1 MPGLLQESELD
12 RVFNAWRRSIR
23 FDPLLS
29 RVAIPDLHPLSRAFN
44 NALTGEDDGELAEIC
59 NDLVRQRL
67 EPHTVTR
74 LATFLAETFADEV
87 GTASGAV
94 SRSLVSTLG
103 LVCGLMMTT
112 MVSDVTQ
119 LAYRDPLTGLEN
131 RRAWDEA
138 IAGYAESGRTLS
150 VCMIDLDGLKVINDT
165 QGHDAGDRCLSQ
177 FGKDLSTST
186 HTNGRAFRFGGD
198 EYGMLLPDA
207 DVRDLQQV
215 IQQLHVKEGIASF
228 SYGIASTADQF
239 NKMEDLTELADSRMY
254 EMKRERKRQQE
265 VSTTSGENAR
275 DTVTEGSY
283 LNAIQRPNS
292 HNIKP
297 AERSNDSETSQ

>member
-1 MPGLLQESELD
+1 MPGLLQEAALE

-29 RVAIPDLHPLSRAFN
+29 RVAIPDLHPFSRAFN
-44 NALTGEDDGELAEIC
+44 NALTGEDDGELAEMC

-87 GTASGAV
+87 GNTSGAV

-103 LVCGLMMTT
+103 HVCGLMITT
-112 MVSDVTQ
+112 MVSDATQ

-138 IAGYAESGRTLS
+138 IAGYAENGRRLAI
-150 VCMIDLDGLKVINDT
+150 CMIDLDGLKAINDT
-165 QGHDAGDRCLSQ
+165 QGHDAGDRYLSE
-177 FGKDLSTST
+177 FASELSTST
-186 HTNGRAFRFGGD
+186 PAEGRAFRLSGGGD
-198 EYGMLLPDA
+198 EFGVFLPDA

-215 IQQLHVKEGIASF
+215 IQQLHVTEGIAPF

-239 NKMEDLTELADSRMY
+239 SKVEDLKELADARMY
-254 EMKRERKRQQE
+254 EMKRERKGQRE
-265 VSTTSGENAR
+265 TSTKSVETEQ
-275 DTVTEGSY
+275 DIVTEGSD
-283 LNAIQRPNS
+283 LNTRIEP
-292 HNIKP
+292 P
-297 AERSNDSETSQ
+297 ERSNDSETTD